1 LFIKIVTATK
11 VYKHIFTK
19 QNQESIYMRYVRLL
33 FILFPI
39 MANNAFAQLQKG
51 NIFLAGSTNSSLTV
65 GSSGS
70 TSNVGTF
77 NFEYTK
83 ITFSPIAG
91 YFVIDNLPV
100 GVFFDLKFEN
110 MYNEQKSRTTEYGVF
125 ARYYILKTTKFN
137 PYLEGR
143 LGFGNSIT
151 KYKYY
156 NSEVSGSIF
165 SGRVGAGCTYLFN
178 KHVGLDLLLAYDY
191 KKTKIEQSSEIGSP
205 NNFTN
210 KTNDFTLNLGV
221 VVLLGKKE

>member
-1 LFIKIVTATK
+1 
-11 VYKHIFTK
+11 
-19 QNQESIYMRYVRLL
+19 MRYVQLLCILL
-33 FILFPI
+33 FLS
-39 MANNAFAQLQKG
+39 ANFALAQFNKG
-51 NIFLAGSTNSSLTV
+51 NIILAGSTNSSLTI
-65 GSSGS
+65 GSNGS
-70 TSNVGTF
+70 TSNSGTF

-100 GVFFDLKFEN
+100 GVFIDLKYEN
-110 MYNEQKSRTTEYGVF
+110 LYNQEKSRTIEYGAF
-125 ARYYILKTTKFN
+125 TRYYILDVNKFN

-191 KKTKIEQSSEIGSP
+191 KKIKIEQSSEIGNP

-210 KTNDFTLNLGV
+210 KSNDFTLNLGL

>member
-1 LFIKIVTATK
+1 
-11 VYKHIFTK
+11 
-19 QNQESIYMRYVRLL
+19 MRYIYLFGILL
-33 FILFPI
+33 FLS
-39 MANNAFAQLQKG
+39 ANNAFAQFQKG
-51 NIFLAGSTNSSLTV
+51 NILLAGSTNSSLTV

-70 TSNVGTF
+70 TGNGGTF

-91 YFVIDNLPV
+91 YFLIDNLPV

-110 MYNEQKSRTTEYGVF
+110 LYNEQKSRAMEYGAF
-125 ARYYILKTTKFN
+125 ARYYILKTTKFI

-178 KHVGLDLLLAYDY
+178 KNVGLDLQLAYDY
-191 KKTKIEQSSEIGSP
+191 KKTKKEQSSEIGNP
-205 NNFTN
+205 NDFTA

>member
-1 LFIKIVTATK
+1 
-11 VYKHIFTK
+11 
-19 QNQESIYMRYVRLL
+19 MRYIHLFGILL
-33 FILFPI
+33 FL

-51 NIFLAGSTNSSLTV
+51 NVFLAGSTNSSLTV

-70 TSNVGTF
+70 SSNGGTF

-100 GVFFDLKFEN
+100 GVFIDLKYEN
-110 MYNEQKSRTTEYGVF
+110 LYNQEKSRTIEYGAF
-125 ARYYILKTTKFN
+125 ARYYILDANKFN
-137 PYLEGR
+137 PFLEGR

-191 KKTKIEQSSEIGSP
+191 KKTKKEQSSEIGNP

-210 KTNDFTLNLGV
+210 KTNDFTLNLGL